1 MALLPFEELIKIDVR
16 PFCETRKAKDDN
28 GNVVDVPYLNWAKC
42 VKLLHENGAKD
53 VWFTPRICPETKTY
67 LWPQADVTT
76 RKGYK
81 TQCWFVS
88 VEIHID
94 ELVFN
99 MDTPLLNGA
108 LVVYEDTLNQLRI
121 SNAQARAFVKGVAL
135 RTGLGFD
142 LWAESG
148 DGDDGDDDLS
158 RHNIWAIRER
168 LERAITAKE
177 KAGLDHKDLLAA
189 LRINDK
195 QLNQLMG
202 YFAKLDNLEKAVSKL

>member
-1 MALLPFEELIKIDVR
+1 MGLRPFNELVQLDVR

-28 GNVVDVPYLNWAKC
+28 GNVVDIPYLNWAKC
-42 VKLLHENGAKD
+42 VKLLHENGAES
-53 VWFTPRICPETKTY
+53 VWFAPRECPETHTY
-67 LWPQADVTT
+67 LWPQAEVTT

-94 ELVFN
+94 ELVFS
-99 MDTPLLNGA
+99 MDTPLLNGS

-121 SNAQARAFVKGVAL
+121 ANAQARAFVKGVAI

-158 RHNIWAIRER
+158 RHSIWAVKER
-168 LERAITAKE
+168 LERLITTKE
-177 KAGLDHKDLLAA
+177 RNGLEHRELLAQ
-189 LRINDK
+189 LRISDK
-195 QLNQLMG
+195 QLTQLMG
-202 YFAKLDNLEKAVSKL
+202 YFAKLDSFEKAVSRL

>member
-1 MALLPFEELIKIDVR
+1 MALLPFEELIKVDVR

-28 GNVVDVPYLNWAKC
+28 GNMVDIPYLNWAKC

-53 VWFTPRICPETKTY
+53 VWFTPRVCPETKTY

-142 LWAESG
+142 LRRGRRRGRSEPPQHLGHPGTAGAGYYRQGKGGAGSQRPAGRPADQRQAAEPA
-148 DGDDGDDDLS
+148 DGLL
-158 RHNIWAIRER
+158 RQ
-168 LERAITAKE
+168 
-177 KAGLDHKDLLAA
+177 AG
-189 LRINDK
+189 RP
-195 QLNQLMG
+195 
-202 YFAKLDNLEKAVSKL
+202 

>member
-1 MALLPFEELIKIDVR
+1 MALLPFEELIKVDVR

-28 GNVVDVPYLNWAKC
+28 GNMVDIPYLNWAKC

-53 VWFTPRICPETKTY
+53 VWFTPRVCPETKTY

-135 RTGLGFD
+135 RTG
-142 LWAESG
+142 WASTCG
-148 DGDDGDDDLS
+148 P
-158 RHNIWAIRER
+158 
-168 LERAITAKE
+168 RAATGTTA
-177 KAGLDHKDLLAA
+177 
-189 LRINDK
+189 RTI
-195 QLNQLMG
+195 
-202 YFAKLDNLEKAVSKL
+202 

>member
-1 MALLPFEELIKIDVR
+1 MALLPFEELIKVDVR

-28 GNVVDVPYLNWAKC
+28 GNMVDIPYLNWAKC

-53 VWFTPRICPETKTY
+53 VWFTPRVCPETKTY

-148 DGDDGDDDLS
+148 DGAATASGPSGNGWSGPLPP
-158 RHNIWAIRER
+158 RKRRGW
-168 LERAITAKE
+168 ITKTCWPPC
-177 KAGLDHKDLLAA
+177 G
-189 LRINDK
+189 
-195 QLNQLMG
+195 
-202 YFAKLDNLEKAVSKL
+202 STTSS

>member
-1 MALLPFEELIKIDVR
+1 M
-16 PFCETRKAKDDN
+16 
-28 GNVVDVPYLNWAKC
+28 
-42 VKLLHENGAKD
+42 
-53 VWFTPRICPETKTY
+53 
-67 LWPQADVTT
+67 TT

-148 DGDDGDDDLS
+148 DGDDGEDDLS
-158 RHNIWAIRER
+158 RHSIWAIRER

-202 YFAKLDNLEKAVSKL
+202 YFTKLDGLEKAVSKL